1 MKDLFDLTGKVAL
14 ITGSSSGIGKAIA
27 EAFGVHGASVVIT
40 SNDSKA
46 CDTVCEELIEKNIDA
61 FSLPCDVVSK
71 NSVEKLI
78 KNVLNHFKEID
89 ILVCNAGMANEFGSL
104 LNTSD
109 GEWEKIMNI
118 NLKSAWRLTQK
129 IVPQMRERKDGVIIF
144 MSSIAGVRG
153 NKGLGLYGIS
163 KAGLTQLSRNL
174 AVELGPYNIRVN
186 SISPGV
192 IETAF
197 AKHMLDNDEVMKR
210 RLSLTPL
217 RRVGDV
223 SEIAGV
229 AVMLASKAGG
239 FITGQNIIVD
249 GGTVISDGN

>member
-1 MKDLFDLTGKVAL
+1 MDKLFSLEDKVAL
-14 ITGSSSGIGKAIA
+14 ITGSSSGMGKAIA
-27 EAFGVHGASVVIT
+27 EAMGHHGASVIISSINVKECEGVCKELATQKI
-40 SNDSKA
+40 KA
-46 CDTVCEELIEKNIDA
+46 I
-61 FSLPCDVVSK
+61 SLPCDITLKESLV
-71 NSVEKLI
+71 KLVDDAV
-78 KNVLNHFKEID
+78 KHFGKID

-104 LNTSD
+104 LNSSD
-109 GEWEKIMNI
+109 DEWEKIMKV
-118 NLKSAWRLTQK
+118 NLQTTLWLTQLV
-129 IVPQMRERKDGVIIF
+129 VPEMIERKDGVIIL

-163 KAGLTQLSRNL
+163 KAGLAQLARNL
-174 AVELGPYNIRVN
+174 AVELGPDNIRVN

-197 AKHMLDNDEVMKR
+197 AKPLMDNDQVLKK

-217 RRVGDV
+217 RRVGQPHEV
-223 SEIAGV
+223 AGV
-229 AVMLASKAGG
+229 AVMLASMAGA